1 KNTKKIEP
9 TPNRG
14 IYDHIVWDSEIEQ
27 NFARDADADTE
38 VVCFLKLPDFYTIN
52 TPVGKYNPDFGMVL
66 KRRKIRDKTS
76 SEYYFVIETKGTN
89 DINDRKALTENEIY
103 RIKCAMKHFDALGI
117 ESKVN
122 YIAPVK
128 EFETFK
134 SKI

>member
-1 KNTKKIEP
+1 
-9 TPNRG
+9 
-14 IYDHIVWDSEIEQ
+14 
-27 NFARDADADTE
+27 
-38 VVCFLKLPDFYTIN
+38 
-52 TPVGKYNPDFGMVL
+52 MVL

-122 YIAPVK
+122 YIASVK

>member
-1 KNTKKIEP
+1 
-9 TPNRG
+9 
-14 IYDHIVWDSEIEQ
+14 
-27 NFARDADADTE
+27 
-38 VVCFLKLPDFYTIN
+38 
-52 TPVGKYNPDFGMVL
+52 MVL